1 MFCTDSTPQKECG
14 EGLVHIS
21 ELCKNKV
28 RHPSDV
34 VKQGQTVYVK
44 ISKIMTNGKISLSM
58 INIDQ
63 VSGKEKESTDVD
75 VESLKVRGRPG
86 ENNPIQYGREN

>member
-1 MFCTDSTPQKECG
+1 
-14 EGLVHIS
+14 
-21 ELCKNKV
+21 
-28 RHPSDV
+28 
-34 VKQGQTVYVK
+34 
-44 ISKIMTNGKISLSM
+44 M